1 MVFKVDKEL
10 QEIVKETIAAYEQF
24 EMLNDARILVLYCD
38 QDKKSRGKRVFADTK
53 KTNELYEFITGYDF
67 IITFYAGVEMM
78 SASALRVLAYHE
90 LLHVGYEVRGMSV
103 VKRIIPH
110 DVEDFREVI
119 GRFGVD
125 WPLLADKAEEPE
137 TGD

>member
-1 MVFKVDKEL
+1 MVFKMDKEL
-10 QEIVKETIAAYEQF
+10 RDIVQETILAYDQF
-24 EMLNDARILVLYCD
+24 VVLKDARILVLYCD

-90 LLHVGYEVRGMSV
+90 LLHIGYEVRGMSV
-103 VKRIIPH
+103 VKWIIPH
-110 DVEDFREVI
+110 DVEDFRDVI
-119 GRFGVD
+119 WRFGVD
-125 WPLLADKAEEPE
+125 WALLADKAEEPE
-137 TGD
+137 AGD